1 MKHLMTLIALVVAVT
16 AGAQNNLGNCIECPY
31 NPDFDH
37 DYFVG
42 TEDLMGFLASFG
54 SQFNNPPEPC
64 DYDGTPLEEL
74 MAGITNGDI
83 ILDSIFIEYEV
94 SDVSTYF
101 EIGCPDPVTDTIVL
115 SNTAM
120 LTGFYQAAAKWYM
133 QGPDDYG
140 SQVRFTFEWALGEGL
155 YKFGCK
161 SWGLESYTNEGFFGN
176 YNSATEW
183 TAIPFPDSWFMDE
196 NGIDLDDWSE
206 SQGWVAYTNY
216 LHILPYWHYAE

>member
-1 MKHLMTLIALVVAVT
+1 
-16 AGAQNNLGNCIECPY
+16 
-31 NPDFDH
+31 
-37 DYFVG
+37 
-42 TEDLMGFLASFG
+42 
-54 SQFNNPPEPC
+54 
-64 DYDGTPLEEL
+64 

-101 EIGCPDPVTDTIVL
+101 EIGCPDPVTDTIVQ

-120 LTGFYQAAAKWYM
+120 LTGFSQTAAKWYM

-155 YKFGCK
+155 YRFNCK
-161 SWGLESYTNEGFFGN
+161 SYGLESYTNEGFFGD
-176 YNSATEW
+176 YTSATEW

-196 NGIDLDDWSE
+196 NGITAELRDRSKKNNREELIIRGGKPQVPYFIDTETGVEMYESE
-206 SQGWVAYTNY
+206 DIIEYIQANKK
-216 LHILPYWHYAE
+216 